1 MKLYKLYEEVLREN
15 DINIE
20 EIIRKT
26 NENLSKDE
34 SKGKFTEWI
43 PIKVAIKYREFNR
56 GGGDRE
62 HFEGNIK
69 QLMGSIIENGLH
81 EGIQIA
87 YHPKTDTAMVEE
99 GNHRLK
105 VFELLGIPKIPAYV
119 YVLRSGFDDY
129 QIELGRVKKVRGFLD
144 KERYYDRFDRVYRFP
159 GYPHLKPSD
168 IGIK

>member
-99 GNHRLK
+99 
-105 VFELLGIPKIPAYV
+105 
-119 YVLRSGFDDY
+119 
-129 QIELGRVKKVRGFLD
+129 
-144 KERYYDRFDRVYRFP
+144 ERYYDRFDRVYRFP